1 MNMLMKSQ
9 VETVLLSLRT
19 LNQSIEVAA
28 LKDDG
33 EISKEEQKEIDE
45 CPYEFR
51 WIDGQH
57 DRSSLHTAEKHE
69 TDQKTVDRKRLHKA
83 EGQDHR

>member
-33 EISKEEQKEIDE
+33 EISKEEQKEIKIIQRAIAD
-45 CPYEFR
+45 F
-51 WIDGQH
+51 
-57 DRSSLHTAEKHE
+57 EKE
-69 TDQKTVDRKRLHKA
+69 MSKIL
-83 EGQDHR
+83 

>member
-33 EISKEEQKEIDE
+33 EISKEEQKEIKIIRRAIAD
-45 CPYEFR
+45 F
-51 WIDGQH
+51 
-57 DRSSLHTAEKHE
+57 EKE
-69 TDQKTVDRKRLHKA
+69 M
-83 EGQDHR
+83 

>member
-19 LNQSIEVAA
+19 LYQSIEVAA

-33 EISKEEQKEIDE
+33 EISKEEQKEIKIIRRAIAD
-45 CPYEFR
+45 F
-51 WIDGQH
+51 
-57 DRSSLHTAEKHE
+57 EKE
-69 TDQKTVDRKRLHKA
+69 MSKIL
-83 EGQDHR
+83 

>member
-33 EISKEEQKEIDE
+33 EISKEEQKEIKIIRRAIAD
-45 CPYEFR
+45 F
-51 WIDGQH
+51 
-57 DRSSLHTAEKHE
+57 EKE
-69 TDQKTVDRKRLHKA
+69 MSKIL
-83 EGQDHR
+83 